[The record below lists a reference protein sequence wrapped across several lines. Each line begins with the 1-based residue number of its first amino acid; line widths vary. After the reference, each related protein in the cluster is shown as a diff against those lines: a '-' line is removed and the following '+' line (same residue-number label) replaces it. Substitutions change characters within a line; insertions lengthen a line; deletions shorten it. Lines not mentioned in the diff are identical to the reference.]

1 MAAVM
6 DRAGAKQPSEDGAPN
21 QRSWSTF
28 DDASNG
34 GDVPMQTN
42 PMASAR
48 ESDLSRRAREIYA
61 ATAAPAR
68 DNRTVSTIEKPQ
80 KAEL

>member
-1 MAAVM
+1 MAAVT

-48 ESDLSRRAREIYA
+48 ESDLGRRAREIYA
-61 ATAAPAR
+61 ATAPAR
-68 DNRTVSTIEKPQ
+68 DARTVSTVEQPH

>member
-1 MAAVM
+1 MI
-6 DRAGAKQPSEDGAPN
+6 DRKGAQQTSEDDITN
-21 QRSWSTF
+21 QQSWPTF
-28 DDASNG
+28 DKDG
-34 GDVPMQTN
+34 GSRGVPMQTN

-61 ATAAPAR
+61 ATSLTR
-68 DNRTVSTIEKPQ
+68 ESRTASTIEKQQ